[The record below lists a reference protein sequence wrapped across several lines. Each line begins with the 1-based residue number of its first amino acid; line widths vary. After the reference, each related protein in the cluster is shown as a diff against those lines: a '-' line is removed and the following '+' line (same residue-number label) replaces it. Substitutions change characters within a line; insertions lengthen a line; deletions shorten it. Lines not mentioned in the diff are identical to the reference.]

1 MCAIFECSSARQWYY
16 QTCTEFGYF
25 QTTHSPN
32 QPFGDLISIVS
43 YTDVC
48 SQVFN
53 VTLSEIEMSILAT
66 NEHYGGRTINGSNIV
81 FPNGSIDPWHEL
93 SIVTDLSPSL
103 LSFYIHGTA
112 HCANMYPPS
121 PQDPKELTQARMNIT
136 SAVGTWLA

>member
-1 MCAIFECSSARQWYY
+1 
-16 QTCTEFGYF
+16 
-25 QTTHSPN
+25 
-32 QPFGDLISIVS
+32 
-43 YTDVC
+43 
-48 SQVFN
+48 
-53 VTLSEIEMSILAT
+53 MSILAT